1 MSLIV
6 KDPGLETTVQD
17 TGRLGYYSIGFPPSG
32 ALDSFAYHV
41 GNALVGNEP
50 GAAALEA
57 VYLGPTLEFT
67 ADTVVAVTGADI
79 PAFVDDEE
87 VATWEAIPVAAGSV
101 LSFGQLRAGARPYV
115 AVAGGIDVPLYYG
128 SRSTYTLVG
137 IGGFEGRALQAG
149 DELAIGSEARDPKP
163 GRCLDAAD
171 VPVHPATAEVHLLVG
186 LHSYRLTEESLARFT
201 DTEWKVTPDANRVGY
216 RFRGAELEFVPREQP
231 FGAGSDP
238 ANVTDCGYPVGSVQV
253 PGGVEPIVLLQDA
266 VTGGGYATLGT
277 VVSVDRDRLA
287 QTKTG
292 DRCRFVSVDLD
303 GALAVRRDRLAAL
316 DRIRSALAS

>member
-1 MSLIV
+1 MSILV
-6 KDPGLETTVQD
+6 HDPGLETTVQD
-17 TGRLGYYSIGFPPSG
+17 TGRFGHYAIGFPPSG

-41 GNALVGNEP
+41 GNALVGNAP

-67 ADTVVAVTGADI
+67 ADTVIAVTGADI
-79 PAFVDDEE
+79 PATLDGEAVP
-87 VATWEAIPVAAGSV
+87 TWESVAVRAGQT
-101 LSFGQLRAGARPYV
+101 LAFGQLTGGARPYV
-115 AVAGGIDVPLYYG
+115 AVAGGIDVPAVYG

-137 IGGFEGRALQAG
+137 MGGFGGRGLAEG
-149 DELAIGSEARDPKP
+149 DELTLGDDAVSPRA
-163 GRCLDAAD
+163 GRRLSDDD
-171 VPVHPATAEVHLLVG
+171 VPTYPEIAELRLLVG
-186 LHSYRLTEESLARFT
+186 LHSYRLTPDSLERFT
-201 DTEWKVTPDANRVGY
+201 DTAWKVTPDANRVGY
-216 RFRGAELEFVPREQP
+216 RYRGAELEFVPREQP

-292 DRCRFVSVDLD
+292 DRTRFVAVDLD
-303 GALAVRRDRLAAL
+303 EALTIRRDRAAQL
-316 DRIRSALAS
+316 DRIRTALA

>member
-1 MSLIV
+1 VTIVV

-17 TGRLGYYSIGFPPSG
+17 TGRFGHYAIGFPPSG

-79 PAFVDDEE
+79 PVTLDGTE
-87 VATWEAIPVAAGSV
+87 VPTWESFAVRAGQT
-101 LSFGQLRAGARPYV
+101 LAFGQLAAGARPYL

-137 IGGFEGRALQAG
+137 IGGFEGRALAEG
-149 DELAIGSEARDPKP
+149 DELGLGPARDARP
-163 GRCLDAAD
+163 GRRLDDAER
-171 VPVHPATAEVHLLVG
+171 PVHPTTAELRLLVG
-186 LHSYRLTEESLARFT
+186 LHAHRLTPEALERFT
-201 DTEWKVTPDANRVGY
+201 TTDWKVTPDANRVGY
-216 RFRGAELEFVPREQP
+216 RYRGAELEFVPRKQP

-238 ANVTDCGYPVGSVQV
+238 ANVTDNGYPVGSVQV

-277 VVSVDRDRLA
+277 VISVDRDRLA

-292 DRCRFVSVDLD
+292 DHTRFVPVDLD
-303 GALAVRRDRLAAL
+303 EALSIRHDRAAQL
-316 DRIRSALAS
+316 DRIRTSLA

>member
-1 MSLIV
+1 MSILV
-6 KDPGLETTVQD
+6 HDPGLETTVQD
-17 TGRLGYYSIGFPPSG
+17 TGRFGHYAIGFPPSG

-41 GNALVGNEP
+41 GNALVGNAP

-67 ADTVVAVTGADI
+67 ADTVIAVTGADI
-79 PAFVDDEE
+79 PATLDGE
-87 VATWEAIPVAAGSV
+87 VIPLWESVAVRAGQT
-101 LSFGQLRAGARPYV
+101 LAFGQLAGGARPYV
-115 AVAGGIDVPLYYG
+115 AVAGGIDVPEVYG

-137 IGGFEGRALQAG
+137 MGGFAGRGLAAG
-149 DELAIGSEARDPKP
+149 DELALGDDAVAPRA
-163 GRCLDAAD
+163 GRRVPDDA
-171 VPVHPATAEVHLLVG
+171 VPVHPEVAELRLLVG
-186 LHSYRLTEESLARFT
+186 LHSYRLTPDSLERFT
-201 DTEWKVTPDANRVGY
+201 DTAWKVTPDANRVGY
-216 RFRGAELEFVPREQP
+216 RYRGAELEFVPREQP

-292 DRCRFVSVDLD
+292 DRTRFVPVDLD
-303 GALAVRRDRLAAL
+303 EALAIRHDRTAQLERL
-316 DRIRSALAS
+316 RSDLS

>member
-1 MSLIV
+1 MSIIV
-6 KDPGLETTVQD
+6 RDPGLETTVQD
-17 TGRLGYYSIGFPPSG
+17 TGRFGHYAIGFPPSG

-41 GNALVGNEP
+41 GNALVGNEV

-79 PAFVDDEE
+79 PVTLDGDP
-87 VATWEAIPVAAGSV
+87 VPTWESIAVRTGQTLA
-101 LSFGQLRAGARPYV
+101 FGQLAAGARPYI
-115 AVAGGIDVPLYYG
+115 AVAGGIEVGLYYG

-137 IGGFEGRALQAG
+137 IGGFDGRAVAAG
-149 DELAIGSEARDPKP
+149 DELTIGTPARAVAA
-163 GRCLDAAD
+163 GRRIDDAEI
-171 VPVHPATAEVHLLVG
+171 PVHPTEAALRLLVG
-186 LHSYRLTEESLARFT
+186 LHSYRLTPDSLDRFT
-201 DTEWKVTPDANRVGY
+201 DTAWKVTPDANRVGY
-216 RFRGAELEFVPREQP
+216 RYRGAELEFVPREQP

-277 VVSVDRDRLA
+277 VISVDRDRLA

-292 DRCRFVSVDLD
+292 DHTRFVPVDLD
-303 GALAVRRDRLAAL
+303 EALAIRRDRATQL
-316 DRIRSALAS
+316 DRIRTALS

>member
-1 MSLIV
+1 MSILV
-6 KDPGLETTVQD
+6 HDPGLETTVQD
-17 TGRLGYYSIGFPPSG
+17 TGRFGHYAIGFPPSG

-41 GNALVGNEP
+41 GNALVGNAP
-50 GAAALEA
+50 GAAGLEA

-67 ADTVVAVTGADI
+67 EDTVIAVTGADI
-79 PAFVDDEE
+79 PATLDGEPLPLWE
-87 VATWEAIPVAAGSV
+87 SVAVRAGQT
-101 LSFGQLRAGARPYV
+101 LAFGQLAGGARPYV
-115 AVAGGIDVPLYYG
+115 AVAGGIDVPRVYG

-137 IGGFEGRALQAG
+137 MGGFGGRGVAEG
-149 DELAIGSEARDPKP
+149 DELALGDDAVAPRA
-163 GRCLDAAD
+163 GRRLGDED
-171 VPVHPATAEVHLLVG
+171 VPTYPEVAELRLLVG
-186 LHSYRLTEESLARFT
+186 LHSYRLTPESLERFT
-201 DTEWKVTPDANRVGY
+201 DTAWKVTPDANRVGY
-216 RFRGAELEFVPREQP
+216 RYRGAELEFVPREQP

-292 DRCRFVSVDLD
+292 DRTRFVPVELD
-303 GALAVRRDRLAAL
+303 EALAIRRDRTAQLE
-316 DRIRSALAS
+316 RIRSALS

>member
-1 MSLIV
+1 MTIIV
-6 KDPGLETTVQD
+6 RDPGLETTVQD
-17 TGRLGYYSIGFPPSG
+17 TGRFGHYAIGFPPSG

-41 GNALVGNEP
+41 GNALVGNSP

-57 VYLGPTLEFT
+57 VYLGPALEFT

-79 PAFVDDEE
+79 PVMLDGTEIP
-87 VATWEAIPVAAGSV
+87 TWESVAVRAGQT
-101 LSFGQLRAGARPYV
+101 LAFGQLAAGARPYV
-115 AVAGGIDVPLYYG
+115 AVAGGVDVPLYYG

-137 IGGFEGRALQAG
+137 IGGFEGRALAEGDEVPIGPAG
-149 DELAIGSEARDPKP
+149 DARP
-163 GRCLDAAD
+163 GRRVDDAD
-171 VPVHPATAEVHLLVG
+171 IPVHPTTAELRLLVG
-186 LHSYRLTEESLARFT
+186 LHSYRLTAESLDRFT
-201 DTEWKVTPDANRVGY
+201 ATDWKITPDANRVGY
-216 RFRGAELEFVPREQP
+216 RYRGAELEFVPREQP

-292 DRCRFVSVDLD
+292 DWTRFVPVDLD
-303 GALAVRRDRLAAL
+303 DALTIRRDRARRLA
-316 DRIRSALAS
+316 RIRSALS